1 MMMDGAGSLYPSE
14 VAVCPDTYW
23 QITLHHGQRKQP
35 NTYFPGKSFIQII
48 MVEGVLLS
56 IVPLMFSDDFLTFYI
71 QIDILHPDVIKTDLM
86 ALKMA

>member
-1 MMMDGAGSLYPSE
+1 MAQARITQVRSRFARIPIRDL
-14 VAVCPDTYW
+14 
-23 QITLHHGQRKQP
+23 TLHHGQREQP

-71 QIDILHPDVIKTDLM
+71 QIDILHPDVIKTALM